1 MDDSKLFNKQA
12 EETEKITKKRSNK
25 MKVVLGGILLCIV
38 GVLVIIF
45 WENEKGIF
53 ELKNFIL
60 VQFAFFNNKCVHP
73 SYCSKNKFKFN
84 RLLLYNNT
92 QMAYIVP
99 R

>member
-73 SYCSKNKFKFN
+73 YCNKNKFIFN

-92 QMAYIVP
+92 QMTYIVP